1 MYEEDLTPLNEVV
14 DIIFNLVISN
24 QIKVLIEKYRND
36 FQKNQNFRQELVVLA
51 KDNVQTILVNFSN
64 NYKQDIL
71 GKYFSPEGIVLVITN
86 ELISKSN
93 KYYLD
98 ILDGINSER

>member
-86 ELISKSN
+86 ELISKSY